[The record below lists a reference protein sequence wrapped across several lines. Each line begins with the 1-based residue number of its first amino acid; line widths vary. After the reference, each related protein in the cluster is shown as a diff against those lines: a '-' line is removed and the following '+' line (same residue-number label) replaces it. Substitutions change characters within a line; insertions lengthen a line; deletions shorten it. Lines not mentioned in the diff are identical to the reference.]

1 MFIQNRIGLIE
12 SVESMLNQERR
23 MEQSTNNLANVNT
36 AGYKKEN
43 TAFSEMLFT
52 AASGGQRV
60 GKAIKIITDHAQG
73 STETTGNPLDLAI
86 AGDGYFKI
94 QTAGGIRYTRAG
106 EFTRD
111 SQGQLTTP
119 NGDPVLGL
127 GGPVMING
135 QNFQIQPNGEVF
147 VDGQLANRLD
157 VVTVDNKALL
167 EKEGRNLYR
176 LIGNGQEIAAEQA
189 TVKQGVVE
197 KSNVNTVLEMTEMI
211 SLQRDY
217 EAQQKLIRTID
228 DIDVEAIRKVGSLTP

>member
-52 AASGGQRV
+52 AASGQQRV
-60 GKAIKIITDHAQG
+60 GKAIRITTNHAQG
-73 STETTGNPLDLAI
+73 TTENTGNPLDLAI
-86 AGDGYFKI
+86 TGDGYFKI

-111 SQGQLTTP
+111 NQGQLTTP

-127 GGPVMING
+127 GGPIIING
-135 QNFQIQPNGEVF
+135 KDIQISGSGEVI
-147 VDGQLANRLD
+147 VDGQATNRLD
-157 VVTVDNKALL
+157 VVTFNNKALL
-167 EKEGRNLYR
+167 EKEGRNLFR
-176 LIGNGQEIAAEQA
+176 LTGNGQEIAADQA
-189 TVKQGVVE
+189 VVRQGEVE

-228 DIDVEAIRKVGSLTP
+228 DLDVEAIRKVGSLTP